1 VLPSP
6 SIAFVSR
13 TTTFA
18 LLALLCAVAAL
29 VDLRF
34 SNSLQGTDFPDFY
47 CAARMLA
54 DGQGHQL
61 YNPEVQRQY
70 QARYAGR
77 VGTLYIHPPFE
88 ALFYLAVA
96 WLSLRQSYL
105 LWSLV
110 GMAFLLLAARR
121 LTALRLLPWDWR
133 YFVVASLTFVPLL
146 LCLIQGQ
153 DSLLLFLLVV
163 LAFTDLRRG
172 RGFAAGCWFGL
183 ALFKFQIVL
192 PIMLV
197 LLLTQSR
204 RARSSLA
211 VGFSLVALALAA
223 VSAAISGWSTFT
235 AYANFL
241 THLRTQPFAGIA
253 PNAMANF
260 RGITFLALGSDQSPF
275 ALTAIAILS
284 LAAFVGAIL
293 AWHNVAPLSH
303 PHNPTPEDAT
313 MSAGLQQFDLA
324 FAATCLFALLIS
336 YHLNPHD
343 LTLLLLPM
351 LLLLRHSAY
360 PAQALTRVP
369 RWLMVGLC
377 AALFLPPLHLFAL
390 QSHAY
395 ALVAIPLTGLFAAS
409 VRQTR
414 IARAAA

>member
-6 SIAFVSR
+6 PSAFVSG
-13 TTTFA
+13 TKTFA

-34 SNSLQGTDFPDFY
+34 SHSLQGTDFPDFY

-61 YNPEVQRQY
+61 YSPEVQRQY

-96 WLSLRQSYL
+96 WLPMQQAYL

-121 LTALRLLPWDWR
+121 LTRQKLLPWNWR

-172 RGFAAGCWFGL
+172 RAFAAGCRFGL
-183 ALFKFQIVL
+183 ALFKFQIIL

-211 VGFSLVALALAA
+211 IGFSLVALALAG

-235 AYANFL
+235 DYANFL
-241 THLRTQPFAGIA
+241 THLQAQPFAGIV

-260 RGITFLALGSDQSPF
+260 RGITFLALRSDPTPF
-275 ALTAIAILS
+275 ALAFIAILS
-284 LAAFVGAIL
+284 LAALAGAIL
-293 AWHNVAPLSH
+293 AWDKISPLPA
-303 PHNPTPEDAT
+303 PHNPAAEGAPV
-313 MSAGLQQFDLA
+313 SASLRQFDLA
-324 FAATCLFALLIS
+324 FAATCLFAQLVS

-343 LTLLLLPM
+343 LTLTVLPM
-351 LLLLRHSAY
+351 LLLLRQSAY
-360 PAQALTRVP
+360 PPPLPAIP
-369 RWLMVGLC
+369 RWLTVGLC
-377 AALFLPPLHLFAL
+377 ALLFLPPLHLFAL

-395 ALVAIPLTGLFAAS
+395 ALVAIPIAALFAAS
-409 VRQTR
+409 VRQ
-414 IARAAA
+414 ARMSGAAR